1 MTNIM
6 EPLKVLIRNS
16 IVHQWYISK
25 SESDKRILKLLA
37 VLSLSLICYAGLW
50 VPLNNYVDTQ
60 QRQAYLA
67 QSTAD
72 WLVANRTALE
82 AVATSAE
89 SGTSGS
95 SGGQPTISQ
104 ITNSAAALKIT
115 LSRLQPE
122 ADGSVSVAL
131 EQQPFNAVAQW
142 LAGIER
148 EQGFTIDRASIDRT
162 GEPGLINAQLRI
174 R

>member
-6 EPLKVLIRNS
+6 EQFAVLIRNT
-16 IVHQWYISK
+16 IVHQWYVSK
-25 SESDKRILKLLA
+25 NESDKRILKLLA
-37 VLSLSLICYAGLW
+37 VLSVSLVCYFGLW
-50 VPLNNYVDTQ
+50 VPLSKYVDTQ
-60 QRQAYLA
+60 KRQAYLA

-72 WLVANRTALE
+72 WLVANRMALE
-82 AVATSAE
+82 TVATSAG
-89 SGTSGS
+89 SGTLSTGVNL
-95 SGGQPTISQ
+95 PTISQ

-131 EQQPFNAVAQW
+131 DKQSFDTVAQW
-142 LAGIER
+142 LASIER
-148 EQGFTIDRASIDRT
+148 EQGFVIDKASIDKT
-162 GEPGLINAQLRI
+162 NEPGLVNAQLRI